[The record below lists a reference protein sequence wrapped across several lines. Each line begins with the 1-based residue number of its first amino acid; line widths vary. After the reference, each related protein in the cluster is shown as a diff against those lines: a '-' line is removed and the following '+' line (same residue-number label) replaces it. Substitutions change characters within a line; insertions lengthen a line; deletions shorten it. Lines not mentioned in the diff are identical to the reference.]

1 MGKSCGHTGE
11 IMGKSWGKQQLFQL
25 GIGQTW
31 SNHLG
36 HPKIL
41 WLRAGYDHHEFWV
54 RIDDFSQPETY
65 LAQISIGA

>member
-1 MGKSCGHTGE
+1 MGTYWGNHGK
-11 IMGKSWGKQQLFQL
+11 IMGKATTLSAGYK
-25 GIGQTW
+25 